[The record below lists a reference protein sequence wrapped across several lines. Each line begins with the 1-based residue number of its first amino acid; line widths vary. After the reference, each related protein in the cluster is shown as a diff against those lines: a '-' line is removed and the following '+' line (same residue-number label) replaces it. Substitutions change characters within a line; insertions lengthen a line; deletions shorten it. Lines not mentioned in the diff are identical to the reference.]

1 MNHSPTSPRRLVH
14 GLSLVELMI
23 AMLLGLLVAGAAT
36 TIFMSNRQTYQA
48 TDNLGRIQENL
59 RTSFELMARDVRE
72 AGGNPCAND
81 LPIANVLNN
90 PGGEWWSNFGTGLIG
105 YEAGTAA
112 QGLTTGTAE
121 GQRVAG
127 TDAIELKS
135 AVDSNIRVVVK
146 MPEPSADIEVSSTA
160 GLDNNDIIMICD
172 FNQASIM
179 QVTQTPA
186 GLKVQHNSGAGAPG
200 NCTKHLGFP
209 VVCTNGTGNS
219 PYLYDQNAI
228 IAAYQAMQWYIGNNV
243 RGGRSLYRRVM
254 RSGAAGP
261 QVGVEEIAE
270 GVTDMQLEY
279 LTRTS
284 GVYNSADM
292 ITDWPAVVSVR
303 ITLVLEGQDNVATDG
318 GRIDRTLT
326 HIVAVRNRTS

>member
-1 MNHSPTSPRRLVH
+1 
-14 GLSLVELMI
+14 
-23 AMLLGLLVAGAAT
+23 
-36 TIFMSNRQTYQA
+36 
-48 TDNLGRIQENL
+48 
-59 RTSFELMARDVRE
+59 
-72 AGGNPCAND
+72 
-81 LPIANVLNN
+81 
-90 PGGEWWSNFGTGLIG
+90 
-105 YEAGTAA
+105 
-112 QGLTTGTAE
+112 
-121 GQRVAG
+121 
-127 TDAIELKS
+127 
-135 AVDSNIRVVVK
+135 
-146 MPEPSADIEVSSTA
+146 
-160 GLDNNDIIMICD
+160 
-172 FNQASIM
+172 
-179 QVTQTPA
+179 
-186 GLKVQHNSGAGAPG
+186 
-200 NCTKHLGFP
+200 
-209 VVCTNGTGNS
+209 
-219 PYLYDQNAI
+219 
-228 IAAYQAMQWYIGNNV
+228 MQWYIGNNV